1 MQLCCLVD
9 SGMVP
14 VWSITSGCPSL
25 TVFHSD
31 WSKLGCC
38 LQGSQSLDGSPG
50 FNSPEAANAWF
61 GHNPEDKRS
70 GGMEVVDEQVL
81 AAATLPQ
88 HIVQQMEADARPK
101 SPKLSSESV
110 SSIDDSDMMAIDM
123 PEQSGKL
130 KAQKYR
136 KSE

>member
-1 MQLCCLVD
+1 MQV
-9 SGMVP
+9 
-14 VWSITSGCPSL
+14 
-25 TVFHSD
+25 
-31 WSKLGCC
+31 
-38 LQGSQSLDGSPG
+38 SQSVGGTPG
-50 FNSPEAANAWF
+50 FDSPEAANAWF

-88 HIVQQMEADARPK
+88 HIVQQIEADARPK
-101 SPKLSSESV
+101 SPLLSSESV
-110 SSIDDSDMMAIDM
+110 SSMDDSDMLPIDM

-130 KAQKYR
+130 KAQQYR

>member
-1 MQLCCLVD
+1 MQVSQGVD
-9 SGMVP
+9 G
-14 VWSITSGCPSL
+14 T
-25 TVFHSD
+25 
-31 WSKLGCC
+31 
-38 LQGSQSLDGSPG
+38 PG
-50 FNSPEAANAWF
+50 FDSPEAANAWF

-88 HIVQQMEADARPK
+88 HIVQQIEADARPK
-101 SPKLSSESV
+101 SPLLSSESI
-110 SSIDDSDMMAIDM
+110 SSMDNSDMQLIDM

>member
-1 MQLCCLVD
+1 M
-9 SGMVP
+9 S
-14 VWSITSGCPSL
+14 
-25 TVFHSD
+25 
-31 WSKLGCC
+31 
-38 LQGSQSLDGSPG
+38 QGAVSTPG
-50 FNSPEAANAWF
+50 FDSPEAANAWF

-88 HIVQQMEADARPK
+88 QIVQQIEADARPK
-101 SPKLSSESV
+101 SPLLSSESIT
-110 SSIDDSDMMAIDM
+110 SMDDSDMLPIDM

>member
-1 MQLCCLVD
+1 MQV
-9 SGMVP
+9 
-14 VWSITSGCPSL
+14 
-25 TVFHSD
+25 
-31 WSKLGCC
+31 
-38 LQGSQSLDGSPG
+38 SQSAVSTPG
-50 FNSPEAANAWF
+50 FDSPEAASAWF

-88 HIVQQMEADARPK
+88 QIVQQIEADARPK
-101 SPKLSSESV
+101 SPLLSSESV
-110 SSIDDSDMMAIDM
+110 SSMDDSDMPPIDM

>member
-1 MQLCCLVD
+1 M
-9 SGMVP
+9 
-14 VWSITSGCPSL
+14 
-25 TVFHSD
+25 
-31 WSKLGCC
+31 
-38 LQGSQSLDGSPG
+38 
-50 FNSPEAANAWF
+50 
-61 GHNPEDKRS
+61 
-70 GGMEVVDEQVL
+70 VDEQVL

-110 SSIDDSDMMAIDM
+110 SSVDDSDMMAIDM

>member
-1 MQLCCLVD
+1 MQGKQQAV
-9 SGMVP
+9 
-14 VWSITSGCPSL
+14 
-25 TVFHSD
+25 
-31 WSKLGCC
+31 
-38 LQGSQSLDGSPG
+38 GSPG
-50 FNSPEAANAWF
+50 FDSPEAANAWF

-88 HIVQQMEADARPK
+88 HIVQQIEAEARPK
-101 SPKLSSESV
+101 SPVVSSDSV
-110 SSIDDSDMMAIDM
+110 SSMDDGDMPPIDM

>member
-1 MQLCCLVD
+1 MQV
-9 SGMVP
+9 
-14 VWSITSGCPSL
+14 
-25 TVFHSD
+25 
-31 WSKLGCC
+31 
-38 LQGSQSLDGSPG
+38 SQSVGGTPG
-50 FNSPEAANAWF
+50 FDSPEAANAWF

-88 HIVQQMEADARPK
+88 HIVQQIEADARPK
-101 SPKLSSESV
+101 SPLLSSESV
-110 SSIDDSDMMAIDM
+110 SSMDDSDMLPIDM

>member
-1 MQLCCLVD
+1 M
-9 SGMVP
+9 
-14 VWSITSGCPSL
+14 
-25 TVFHSD
+25 
-31 WSKLGCC
+31 
-38 LQGSQSLDGSPG
+38 QGSQKLSGSPG
-50 FNSPEAANAWF
+50 FDSPEAANAWF
-61 GHNPEDKRS
+61 GHNPDDKRS

-88 HIVQQMEADARPK
+88 HIVEKIEAEARPK
-101 SPKLSSESV
+101 SPQLSSDSV
-110 SSIDDSDMMAIDM
+110 SSMDDSEMLPIDM